1 MSEWAIPNIPKGF
14 DRSREEKFDAS
25 NQQDPLNIQLISA
38 SDCRRKEPKNTS
50 GYAIAAMNILT
61 LMLEHDS

>member
-14 DRSREEKFDAS
+14 DRSKEKKFDAS

-38 SDCRRKEPKNTS
+38 SDCRRKEPS
-50 GYAIAAMNILT
+50 Y
-61 LMLEHDS
+61 LEAET